1 MANAKTLVVFVLV
14 LFLAGISHAAAP
26 VSGEI
31 QAYLVTVD
39 KNGEEKVTKTDQV
52 EPGQVMEF
60 ELVFTNNGETSVSGI
75 QVVDPIPE
83 NTLFIGESHN
93 SDVQANFEVSID
105 GGQSFEAEPV
115 IRIETQLDGTQKEVV
130 IPAEQYTHVR
140 WLAKD
145 ALPSKGGK
153 HRFTYRVSV
162 K

>member
-1 MANAKTLVVFVLV
+1 MANVKNGVVFLFV
-14 LFLAGISHAAAP
+14 LFLAGISYAAAP

-39 KNGEEKVTKTDQV
+39 ENGSEKVTKTDRV

-60 ELVFTNNGETSVSGI
+60 ELVFTNHGDTSVSGI

-83 NTLFIGESHN
+83 NTIFIGESHN
-93 SDVQANFEVSID
+93 SDVQANFQVSID
-105 GGQSFEAEPV
+105 GGEFFESEPV
-115 IRIETQLDGTQKEVV
+115 IRIETQADGSQKEVV

-140 WLAKD
+140 WEAKD
-145 ALPSKGGK
+145 DLPSKGGK